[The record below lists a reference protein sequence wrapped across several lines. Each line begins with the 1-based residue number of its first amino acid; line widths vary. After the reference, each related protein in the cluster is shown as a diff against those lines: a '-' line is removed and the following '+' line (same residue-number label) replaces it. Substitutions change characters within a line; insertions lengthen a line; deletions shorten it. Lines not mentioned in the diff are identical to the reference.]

1 MKEEA
6 TKELL
11 YKMAD
16 DQLILGHRNSEWT
29 GFGPLLE
36 EDIAFSSMAQDKL
49 GHSLALYQL
58 LNQMGEEPPDT
69 VAFMREASNFHNC
82 IFTELP
88 NGEYDFSLV
97 RHFLFDAAEIVR
109 FEMLRES
116 SFVPLAELA
125 AKITGEL
132 RYHNLHAKTW
142 IRQLGSA
149 TEESILRLQQ
159 SLTFSLPYALGIFE
173 TSPFEEALM
182 SEKIFA
188 GEQALKARWMEKIE
202 ETLKPTELRLPSLD
216 NIHPVNGGRL
226 GKHSEHLQPLLDEM
240 SEVFKI
246 DPTAEW

>member
-58 LNQMGEEPPDT
+58 LHQLGEAPPDT
-69 VAFMREASNFHNC
+69 VAFMRESAAFHNC

-88 NGEYDFSLV
+88 NGEYEFSLV
-97 RHFLFDAAEIVR
+97 RHFLFDTAEKLR

-116 SFVPLAELA
+116 TFTPLAELA
-125 AKITGEL
+125 VKISGEL
-132 RYHNLHAKTW
+132 RYHDLHARTW
-142 IRQLGSA
+142 VRQLGSA

-173 TSPFEEALM
+173 VSPYEEALV

-188 GEQALKARWMEKIE
+188 GEKVLRERWMERVE
-202 ETLKPTELRLPSLD
+202 ETLKTTELRLPGWVS
-216 NIHPVNGGRL
+216 ISPVFGGRS
-226 GKHSEHLQPLLDEM
+226 GNHSEHLQPLLDEM

-246 DPTAEW
+246 DPNAEW

>member
-1 MKEEA
+1 MREEA
-6 TKELL
+6 AKELL

-49 GHSLALYQL
+49 GQSLAMYQML
-58 LNQMGEEPPDT
+58 HQMGERSPDV
-69 VAFMREASNFHNC
+69 VAFMREAQNFRNS
-82 IFTELP
+82 ILVELP
-88 NGEYDFSLV
+88 NGEYDFSLM
-97 RHFLFDAAEIVR
+97 RHFLFDAAEILR
-109 FEMLRES
+109 FQMLKDS
-116 SFVPLAELA
+116 SLIPLAELSV
-125 AKITGEL
+125 KITGEL
-132 RYHNLHAKTW
+132 KYHNLHARTW
-142 IRQLGSA
+142 IHQLGNA

-159 SLTFSLPYALGIFE
+159 SLTFALPYALGIFE
-173 TSPFEEALM
+173 RSPYEEVLI

-188 GEQALKARWMEKIE
+188 GEDELKARWMERVE
-202 ETLKPTELRLPSLD
+202 ETLKSTELSLPAWD
-216 NIHPVNGGRL
+216 RIDPVFGGRS